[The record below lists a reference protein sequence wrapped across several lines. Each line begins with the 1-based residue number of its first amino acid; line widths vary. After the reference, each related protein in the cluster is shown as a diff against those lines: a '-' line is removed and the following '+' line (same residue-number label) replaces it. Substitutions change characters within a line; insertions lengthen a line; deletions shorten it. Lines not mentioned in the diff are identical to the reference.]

1 MKIKQVLLRTSSALI
16 KIKRV
21 ILGTLTALMG
31 NKMRSGLT
39 ILGIVIGV
47 AAVIAMLSI
56 GQGAQNSITSSISS
70 IGTNLLFVSA
80 GSESRFG
87 GGGGAPVRNVKAL
100 TMADAE
106 AMMDPF
112 QAPDVQAVAPILQG
126 GNISASAN
134 GQTTTTTIYGV
145 TANYFAM
152 RSESVSEGS
161 LFNDQQVAIHAR
173 VVVIGTDLATTLFG
187 RTTDLV
193 GQSIRINGQTFSIIG
208 VLVAKGGTSMGSSDN
223 QAIIP
228 ITTARDRVLQ
238 RSGNTVDTI
247 YVQSTSAETTS
258 QASTQISNIMR
269 MRHHVE
275 VGKEDFTV
283 FNQQDLANTASS
295 IINILTIFL
304 GGIAAISLLVGGIG
318 IMNIMLVS
326 VTERTRE
333 IGLRKAVGAR
343 NRDIMI
349 QFLVE
354 SLILSLLGG
363 FIGIL
368 LGWLIALIIGW
379 IASALG
385 TSLTPMVSLGS
396 ILLSTLFSAA
406 VGLFFGI
413 YPARRAASLQPMEAL
428 RYE

>member
-1 MKIKQVLLRTSSALI
+1 
-16 KIKRV
+16 
-21 ILGTLTALMG
+21 
-31 NKMRSGLT
+31 
-39 ILGIVIGV
+39 VIGV

-80 GSESRFG
+80 GSRARFG
-87 GGGGAPVRNVKAL
+87 GEGGSVQIRNIRQL
-100 TMADAE
+100 TMADAQ

-112 QAPDVQAVAPILQG
+112 QAPAVQSAVPILQG
-126 GNISASAN
+126 GNISAAAN

-145 TANYFAM
+145 TPNYFSM
-152 RSESVSEGS
+152 RNEVVSEGAIFS
-161 LFNDQQVAIHAR
+161 DQQVNIHAR
-173 VVVIGTDLATTLFG
+173 VAVIGSDLATTLFG
-187 RTTDLV
+187 RTTNLT
-193 GQSIRINGQTFSIIG
+193 GQTLRINSQTFTIIG
-208 VLVAKGGTSMGSSDN
+208 VLKSKGGTSFGSSDN

-228 ITTARDRVLQ
+228 LTTARDRVI
-238 RSGNTVDTI
+238 RRAGNNVDTI
-247 YVQSTSAETTS
+247 YVQATSADTVTD
-258 QASTQISNIMR
+258 ASTQISNIMR
-269 MRHHVE
+269 MRHHVA
-275 VGKEDFTV
+275 VDHEDFSV

-295 IINILTIFL
+295 IIGVLTIFL

-354 SLILSLLGG
+354 SLFLSLLGG
-363 FIGIL
+363 VMGIV
-368 LGWLIALIIGW
+368 LGWLIALIIGQV
-379 IASALG
+379 ASASG
-385 TSLTPMVSLGS
+385 TALTPAVSLNA
-396 ILLSTLFSAA
+396 ILLATLFSAA

-413 YPARRAASLQPMEAL
+413 YPARRASRLEPVEAL